1 MNLFTPTQSTAH
13 THLPNRRMA
22 IRLVPVVL
30 ALLAPSSF
38 AHPGHAFLDQSPAHW
53 VSHPDHALVL
63 LAISILLCT
72 IGRLTPRPLTRRLA
86 YACSAVTLML
96 GIAASGILGS

>member
-1 MNLFTPTQSTAH
+1 MNLSTPTQSTAD
-13 THLPNRRMA
+13 THLPNCRMA
-22 IRLVPVVL
+22 IRSAPVL
-30 ALLAPSSF
+30 WALLAPSAL

-63 LAISILLCT
+63 VAISILLGA

-86 YACSAVTLML
+86 YVCSAVTFIL
-96 GIAASGILGS
+96 GIAAFGIRGS

>member
-1 MNLFTPTQSTAH
+1 MNHFTPTQSTAH

-22 IRLVPVVL
+22 VRSAPVLLV
-30 ALLAPSSF
+30 LLAPSAF

-53 VSHPDHALVL
+53 VSHPDHAVVLVGV
-63 LAISILLCT
+63 SILLGA

-86 YACSAVTLML
+86 YACSAVTFML
-96 GIAASGILGS
+96 GIAAFGILGS